1 MAFVLA
7 GYLLVGAVLTG
18 YAVWLHRRRGAL
30 LASLEASETADRDA
44 QTPGEVRGAQRGLSP
59 GNSS

>member
-30 LASLEASETADRDA
+30 LASLEASETADRDV
-44 QTPGEVRGAQRGLSP
+44 QTSGEVPGARRGSP
-59 GNSS
+59 PEDSS